1 MNDKPPPVVP
11 DTVLVAESDVMVRLG
26 LAEYLRHCGYRVIE
40 AASADEAMAV
50 LTAMPEIS
58 LDVVLTAVELEGSSD
73 GFALSKWVHANR
85 PGLEV
90 VLAGSI
96 ARAAHEAGE
105 LCDEGPHVR
114 RPYEPEQVVEWI
126 KRLRNLR
133 TSGLAQSSPRS
144 NEGKGQ

>member
-1 MNDKPPPVVP
+1 MSNAPAPSPAP
-11 DTVLVAESDVMVRLG
+11 ETVLVVESDVMVRLG

-50 LTAMPEIS
+50 LTAVPEIS
-58 LDVVLTAVELEGSSD
+58 VDVVFTALELQGPSD
-73 GFALSKWVHANR
+73 GFGLSKWVRRER

-96 ARAAHEAGE
+96 VKAAHEAGE
-105 LCDEGPHVR
+105 LCDEGPHLK

-133 TSGLAQSSPRS
+133 TQA
-144 NEGKGQ
+144 